1 MTDLKP
7 LTLGVDILEDI
18 ARELRMDGGCA
29 EFELWL
35 DVVSATLVSVE
46 RGEPESAAMEA
57 DDRYLFVPQAC
68 ERGAGLRDFARTLD
82 DPELRL
88 DVERAMSGGRGAYR
102 RVKDC
107 LHRNGAIQLWYD
119 FEAAA
124 DLELATGWLAQRGFD
139 VSVVSR

>member
-7 LTLGVDILEDI
+7 LTLGVDILEAI
-18 ARELRMDGGCA
+18 ARELRMDGDCA

-68 ERGAGLRDFARTLD
+68 ERGAGLRDFVRTLD

-88 DVERAMSGGRGAYR
+88 DASGRGAYR

-107 LHRNGAIQLWYD
+107 LHRNGAIQLWYP

-124 DLELATGWLAQRGFD
+124 DLELATGWRIGA
-139 VSVVSR
+139 SM